1 LTSTANFPE
10 FLKWGLYTS
19 KDKENPDVLKVKVLD
34 VETFD
39 TEFSTN
45 IRALVDEVEK
55 IIPLHNFESK
65 NKQLFKE
72 FLKAKKEGKI
82 KVGKDFK
89 IVTYLGVSKANK
101 EFSIRRFELV
111 F

>member
-1 LTSTANFPE
+1 LTTESHVE
-10 FLKWGLYTS
+10 FLKWSSCTS
-19 KDKENPDVLKVKVLD
+19 KEEENPDILKVKVLED
-34 VETFD
+34 ETFE

-45 IRALVDEVEK
+45 IRAMVDGIEK

-65 NKQLFKE
+65 NKQLLEKFT
-72 FLKAKKEGKI
+72 KAKKEGKI
-82 KVGKDFK
+82 KVGKTFK
-89 IVTYLGVSKANK
+89 LKTWLGVSKTNK

>member
-1 LTSTANFPE
+1 MSTANFPE

-19 KDKENPDVLKVKVLD
+19 KDEENPNVLKVKVLED
-34 VETFD
+34 ETFE

-45 IRALVDEVEK
+45 IKAMVDKVEK

-65 NKQLFKE
+65 NKQLLKE
-72 FLKAKKEGKI
+72 FNKAKKEGKI
-82 KVGKDFK
+82 KVGKTFELK
-89 IVTYLGVSKANK
+89 TWLGVSKTNK